1 MSTLVVVQ
9 NKADWPLAL
18 PDVEVVSAR
27 RYLTDPAYHKTRGT
41 KVFNLC
47 KSYRYQSLGYYVSL
61 LAAARGHRPVPSVS
75 TIQDMKSAAIIR
87 VVSSDLDELIQK
99 SLHTIHSDSFVLS
112 IYFGRNLA
120 RRHDRLARALFNEFE
135 APLLRANFTRD
146 PKDLDAGWTLQ
157 HVGPIPSSE
166 IPPEHWPFAVESAQE
181 FFTGRRGATPKRH
194 VTRYHLAILHDPHDK
209 MPPSNE
215 KALQK
220 FIKAGDA
227 LGLGVE
233 LIEKDDYGRIAEFDA
248 LFIRETTLVNHHT
261 FRFAQR
267 AEAEGLVVI
276 DDPESILR
284 CSNKVYLAECL
295 ERHKIPAP
303 KTLVVHKDNV
313 AQVESTLGFPC
324 ILKQPDSAF
333 SAGVCKVET
342 PAELEEMT
350 EKMMSHSELII
361 AQAWLP
367 TTFDWRVGVLGGEAL
382 FVCKYFMAKK
392 HWQIIHR
399 DDSGKTDFGKFETIP
414 VELAPRALVRVA
426 EKAAKLMGDGF
437 YGADIK
443 EASGKFYVIEINDNP
458 NVDAGVEDATLKD
471 KLYTVIMKTFLE
483 RIERK
488 KAGYGD
494 D

>member
-9 NKADWPLAL
+9 NKADWPLTV

-27 RYLTDPAYHKTRGT
+27 RYLTDVAYHKTRGT

-75 TIQDMKSAAIIR
+75 TIQDMKSAAIVR
-87 VVSSDLDELIQK
+87 VVSGDLDELIQK
-99 SLHTIHSDSFVLS
+99 SLHTIHSEGFVLS

-135 APLLRANFTRD
+135 APLLRANFT
-146 PKDLDAGWTLQ
+146 KDAGRWTLQ
-157 HVGPIPSSE
+157 HVGPIPASE
-166 IPPEHWPFAVESAQE
+166 IPAEHRPFAVEAAQE
-181 FFTGRRGATPKRH
+181 FFTGRRGSTPKRQ
-194 VTRYHLAILHDPHDK
+194 VARYHLAILNDPHDK

-215 KALQK
+215 KALAK
-220 FIKAGDA
+220 FVKAGEA

-248 LFIRETTLVNHHT
+248 LFIRETTAVNHHT

-284 CSNKVYLAECL
+284 CTNKVYLAESL

-303 KTLVVHKDNV
+303 KTLVVHKDNLDQV
-313 AQVESTLGFPC
+313 APTLGFPC

-333 SAGVCKVET
+333 SAGVCKVEN
-342 PAELEEMT
+342 AEELATMS
-350 EKMMSHSELII
+350 EKMLGHSELII

-382 FVCKYFMAKK
+382 FVCKYFMVKR
-392 HWQIIHR
+392 HWQIIQR
-399 DDSGKTDFGKFETIP
+399 DGSGKADYGRFETIP

-426 EKAAKLMGDGF
+426 EKASKLMGDGL

-443 EASGKFYVIEINDNP
+443 EANGKFYVIEINDNP
-458 NVDAGVEDATLKD
+458 NIDAGVEDATLKD
-471 KLYTVIMKTFLE
+471 KLYTVIMRSFLE

-488 KAGYGD
+488 KAGYAD